1 MKRCKIRTTGA
12 VLFAQAILLIILGA
26 FFKIIPSAFFQGGE
40 ELNRRTA
47 RAVPRKTKQE
57 IQDLY
62 VPVGRAEGL
71 AVDWLSGNIY
81 WTDAKK
87 RVIEV
92 ASKDGYY
99 RYTLFSGRMNM
110 PHALVLDPPA
120 GLVLMV
126 LSYHGWQF
134 ACLSIKGKITER

>member
-1 MKRCKIRTTGA
+1 M
-12 VLFAQAILLIILGA
+12 GA
-26 FFKIIPSAFFQGGE
+26 FLVIIASVFFFFPGGE
-40 ELNRRTA
+40 ELNHRTA

-87 RVIEV
+87 HVIEV

-99 RYTLFSGRMNM
+99 RYTLFSGRMNI

-120 GLVLMV
+120 GLV
-126 LSYHGWQF
+126 
-134 ACLSIKGKITER
+134 SIVFC

>member
-1 MKRCKIRTTGA
+1 M
-12 VLFAQAILLIILGA
+12 
-26 FFKIIPSAFFQGGE
+26 
-40 ELNRRTA
+40 
-47 RAVPRKTKQE
+47 
-57 IQDLY
+57 
-62 VPVGRAEGL
+62 GRAEGL

-126 LSYHGWQF
+126 LS
-134 ACLSIKGKITER
+134 

>member
-1 MKRCKIRTTGA
+1 MPYILKCLKFDKNEESKIRTTGA

-26 FFKIIPSAFFQGGE
+26 FFKFILSVFFQGGE

-126 LSYHGWQF
+126 LS
-134 ACLSIKGKITER
+134 

>member
-1 MKRCKIRTTGA
+1 MPYILKCLKFDKNEESKIRTTGA

-126 LSYHGWQF
+126 LS
-134 ACLSIKGKITER
+134 

>member
-1 MKRCKIRTTGA
+1 MPYILKCLKFDKNEESKIRTTGA

-26 FFKIIPSAFFQGGE
+26 FFKFILSVFFQGGE

-110 PHALVLDPPA
+110 PHALVLDPLA
-120 GLVLMV
+120 GLVLML
-126 LSYHGWQF
+126 LS
-134 ACLSIKGKITER
+134 

>member
-1 MKRCKIRTTGA
+1 MPYILKCLKFDKNEESKIRTTGA

-110 PHALVLDPPA
+110 PHALVLDPLA
-120 GLVLMV
+120 GLVLML
-126 LSYHGWQF
+126 LS
-134 ACLSIKGKITER
+134 

>member
-1 MKRCKIRTTGA
+1 MRKIKKCKIRTTGA

-126 LSYHGWQF
+126 LS
-134 ACLSIKGKITER
+134 